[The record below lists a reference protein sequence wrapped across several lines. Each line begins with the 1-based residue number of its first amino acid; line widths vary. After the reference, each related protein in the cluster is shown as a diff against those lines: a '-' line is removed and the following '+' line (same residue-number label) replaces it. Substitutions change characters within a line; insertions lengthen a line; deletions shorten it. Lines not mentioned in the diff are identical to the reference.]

1 MFQSVCS
8 KNKLPD
14 DLMKYLNNHWNAFL
28 LLAVMERNQM
38 DNEQVRK
45 LVKYAEELSNAKDG

>member
-1 MFQSVCS
+1 MFRRACS

-14 DLMKYLNNHWNAFL
+14 DLMKYLNGHKNAFL
-28 LLAVMERNQM
+28 LLSVVERNQM